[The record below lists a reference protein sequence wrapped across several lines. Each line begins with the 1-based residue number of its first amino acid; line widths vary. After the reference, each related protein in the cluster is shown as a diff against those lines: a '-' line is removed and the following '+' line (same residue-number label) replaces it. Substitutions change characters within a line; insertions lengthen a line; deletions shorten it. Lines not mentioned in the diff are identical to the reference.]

1 MIYTRYLK
9 KITLGRIFKVALIA
23 WSFYF
28 VWGCTRP
35 NKMYIGNKYSPIK
48 IEVPP
53 EIVKSKDCVAYKKFI
68 HSLVRPGFVPSDDC
82 PWIKVGKIGY
92 FQAQQRNRED
102 SRNYAVVRGL
112 KLAIPREYLWLGA
125 KDPDGVVTDGL
136 YFMFKYPTFESA
148 SASGDQSMNVKVTM
162 KPWSPVDDSWHPPGF
177 SVALDDKDVRSNP
190 YKYVEY
196 DKEVGMNAL
205 VYKGWKKI
213 YFTGD
218 IFKPKEWMYCAP
230 DVNPDRDPQCEGNFL
245 YKGIYLDFLFSRRGL
260 MENHWEIRK
269 KIKQKLD
276 EFHENGKKAPEL
288 RKFKDRVNKKPDK

>member
-28 VWGCTRP
+28 VWGCTKP
-35 NKMYIGNKYSPIK
+35 NKMYIGNKYSPIR

-92 FQAQQRNRED
+92 F
-102 SRNYAVVRGL
+102 VLRGV
-112 KLAIPREYLWLGA
+112 KFAIPRDYLWLGS
-125 KDPDGVVTDGL
+125 KEPDGVVDVL
-136 YFMFKYPTFESA
+136 DFMFEYPTFESA
-148 SASGDQSMNVKVTM
+148 SASGDQSMNVRVAIGNGVI
-162 KPWSPVDDSWHPPGF
+162 PDAYFHIPGF

-205 VYKGWKKI
+205 VYEGWTEL

-218 IFKPKEWMYCAP
+218 VFKPKEWMYCAP
-230 DVNPDRDPQCEGNFL
+230 DVNPDRDPQCKGNFL